1 MDKEDD
7 MLLEEYSYIRTKQKV
22 NAPDVEKAW
31 QRFEREHL
39 GEQKA
44 HKAIRRKLFYRYAAA
59 IAIFVILAIG
69 SGCLWW
75 SSGGEQVV
83 ETYNT
88 RKYIHQVMKNGNGLL
103 TAFEST
109 HTSQKIM
116 MGSNEQ
122 NLKPIEHA
130 VSSKEVNADTLKAIF
145 SYRGSMILDIAT
157 RTIVTPRGKTYEV
170 VLSDGS
176 HVVLNADSRLTFPVN
191 FEGKDERK
199 VKLVGEAFFKV
210 AKDAEH
216 PFIVETPQ
224 VSTTVLGTEFDVKA
238 YADGAAKVVLLSG
251 SVKVNKT
258 GKATDKEA
266 VVLTPGQE
274 VLLSSDTQILDVTNL
289 GEDAVRA
296 TKWKD
301 GLFAFHSTPL
311 LEAIKDI
318 GRWYNVDVEVTDQ
331 SLKTSTISLNIPRKV
346 SLEDFVNSIN
356 LTHNLS
362 AALEKGKIVICPKSA
377 SQGIKL
383 FSLYDPRAAKETTNE

>member
-1 MDKEDD
+1 MDKEDN
-7 MLLEEYSYIRTKQKV
+7 MLLEEYNYIRTKQKV
-22 NAPDVEKAW
+22 KAPDVEKAW

-44 HKAIRRKLFYRYAAA
+44 HKTIRRSMFYRYAAA
-59 IAIFVILAIG
+59 IAIFLLLTIG
-69 SGCLWW
+69 GVGLWW
-75 SSGGEQVV
+75 SNGGEQVV

-88 RKYIHQVMKNGNGLL
+88 RKYIHQVMENGNGLL

-109 HTSQKIM
+109 RAPQKIL

-122 NLKPIEHA
+122 TLKPIEHA
-130 VSSKEVNADTLKAIF
+130 LSSKEVNADTLKAVF
-145 SYRGSMILDIAT
+145 ACRSKLILDIAT

-176 HVVLNADSRLTFPVN
+176 QVVLNADSKLTFPVN

-199 VKLVGEAFFKV
+199 IKLVGEAFFKV
-210 AKDAEH
+210 AKDTEH

-238 YADGAAKVVLLSG
+238 YADGSTKVVLLNG
-251 SVKVNKT
+251 SVKVNKIEKT
-258 GKATDKEA
+258 TDKEA
-266 VVLTPGQE
+266 IVLTPGQE
-274 VLLSSDTQILDVTNL
+274 ALLSSNTQILDVVNL
-289 GEDAVRA
+289 GEDAARA
-296 TKWKD
+296 IKWKD
-301 GLFAFHSTPL
+301 GIFAFQSTPL
-311 LEAIKDI
+311 LDAIKDI

-331 SLKTSTISLNIPRKV
+331 SLKTATISLNIPRKV
-346 SLEDFVNSIN
+346 SVEDFVNSIN

-383 FSLYDPRAAKETTNE
+383 FSLYDAHAENETTNE